1 MQKALADLVAGVS
14 GGAEVMRSSRGGK
27 SVPVKPQGCGT
38 VEHQEKKGVR
48 PTSECG
54 LRLGS

>member
-14 GGAEVMRSSRGGK
+14 GGGK

-54 LRLGS
+54 LRPGS